1 MRPHLTVLAILVAAA
16 VSPLTLAQ
24 KPEVGGIVATAPG
37 KGAAMQ
43 VVKATATVEAVDPAT
58 RTVTL
63 KLPRGETRS
72 VVAGDEVRNFAQ
84 IKVGD
89 KVTVEYLEA
98 LTIELKKGGKAIV
111 GRTETGS
118 LERAAP
124 GQKPGGVATHEVTA
138 VADVVAVD
146 ATKKTVS
153 VKNAKGE
160 IVVLNIRDPEQ
171 LKLVK
176 KGDQIQATYT
186 EAVAISLKPAAVA
199 KK

>member
-1 MRPHLTVLAILVAAA
+1 MRTLTVLAILVAAA
-16 VSPLTLAQ
+16 VSPMTLAAE
-24 KPEVGGIVATAPG
+24 KPEVSGMVATAPG
-37 KGAAMQ
+37 KGAAVQ

-63 KLPRGETRS
+63 KMPRGETRS
-72 VVAGDEVRNFAQ
+72 LVAGEEVRNFDQ
-84 IKVGD
+84 IKAGD
-89 KVTVEYLEA
+89 KVTVKYLEA
-98 LTIELKKGGKAIV
+98 LTLELKKDGKAIV

-124 GQKPGGVATHEVTA
+124 GQKPGGVATREVKA

-146 ATKKTVS
+146 AKKKTVS
-153 VKNAKGE
+153 VKNDKGE
-160 IVVLNIRDPEQ
+160 VTDLNIRDPEQ

-176 KGDQIQATYT
+176 VGDQIEATYT
-186 EAVAISLKPAAVA
+186 EALAISMEPAVVA

>member
-1 MRPHLTVLAILVAAA
+1 MRPLTVLAILVAAA
-16 VSPLTLAQ
+16 VSPMTLAAE
-24 KPEVGGIVATAPG
+24 KPQVSGVVATAPG
-37 KGAAMQ
+37 KGAAVQ

-72 VVAGDEVRNFAQ
+72 LVAGEEVRNFDQ

-89 KVTVEYLEA
+89 KVTVKYLEA
-98 LTIELKKGGKAIV
+98 LTLELKKDGKAIV
-111 GRTETGS
+111 GRTESGS

-124 GQKPGGVATHEVTA
+124 GQKPGGVATREITA
-138 VADVVAVD
+138 VTDVVGVD
-146 ATKKTVS
+146 AKKKIVS
-153 VKNAKGE
+153 VKNDKGE
-160 IVVLNIRDPEQ
+160 VIDLNIRDPEQ

-176 KGDQIQATYT
+176 VGDQIEATYT
-186 EAVAISLKPAAVA
+186 EALAISMEPAVVA

>member
-1 MRPHLTVLAILVAAA
+1 MRTLSILAVLVAAA
-16 VSPLTLAQ
+16 LSPLTLAQ
-24 KPEVGGIVATAPG
+24 KPEVSGAVATAPG
-37 KGAAMQ
+37 KGAAVQ

-72 VVAGDEVRNFAQ
+72 VVAGEEVRNFDQ
-84 IKVGD
+84 IKAGD
-89 KVTVEYLEA
+89 KVTVKYLEA
-98 LTIELKKGGKAIV
+98 FTIELKKEGKAIV

-124 GQKPGGVATHEVTA
+124 GQKPGGVATREVTA
-138 VADVVAVD
+138 ITDVVAVD
-146 ATKKTVS
+146 AKKKTVT
-153 VKNAKGE
+153 VKNDKGE
-160 IVVLNIRDPEQ
+160 TIDLNIRDPEQ

-176 KGDQIQATYT
+176 KGDQIEATYT
-186 EAVAISLKPAAVA
+186 EALAISLEPAVVA